1 MWASPSPS
9 GLFRYGLVMYYFPY
23 FCFVLFQFES
33 GDTIFALC
41 FPIEYCNIY
50 FFSKI
55 VIFVLKLGDI
65 IFVIKFSHIIFI
77 IFKL

>member
-1 MWASPSPS
+1 M
-9 GLFRYGLVMYYFPY
+9 RYFPY
-23 FCFVLFQFES
+23 FCFVIFQFES
-33 GDTIFALC
+33 GDTIFVLY
-41 FPIEYCNIY
+41 FPIEFCNIF

-65 IFVIKFSHIIFI
+65 IFVIKLSDIIFI